1 MDSEPPRRPPGFGL
15 FRSKSYHGPTPRKRG
30 RQVLD
35 DITYIVN
42 EARNWESPIN
52 HGLRDEAV
60 DTDSER
66 DTELEAR
73 ADGRAA
79 AAAVLLQ
86 YDEQVSSIH
95 YHS

>member
-1 MDSEPPRRPPGFGL
+1 MDSDPPRRPPGFGL

-42 EARNWESPIN
+42 ESRNWESPV
-52 HGLRDEAV
+52 RSEQDPE
-60 DTDSER
+60 TDSER
-66 DTELEAR
+66 DGELEAR

-79 AAAVLLQ
+79 GALLQ
-86 YDEQVSSIH
+86 YDDQVSIALV
-95 YHS
+95 

>member
-1 MDSEPPRRPPGFGL
+1 MDSDPPRRPPGFGL

-42 EARNWESPIN
+42 EARNWESPV
-52 HGLRDEAV
+52 RSVQDPEE
-60 DTDSER
+60 TDSER
-66 DTELEAR
+66 DGDLEAR

-79 AAAVLLQ
+79 GALLQ
-86 YDEQVSSIH
+86 YDDQVSIALV
-95 YHS
+95 